1 MYKRQG
7 DNQFR
12 SLVFCRRIPTSYPIE
27 TSYLSSFPNAFIITL
42 TIPHTSPPA
51 TQASQNHMAVVPS
64 GWKFEGSGDERIGI
78 NNRPSPTIVKKSI
91 ITPHN
96 APTFVFLRL
105 RFSRVLL
112 ISSSTC
118 AVKMSSTSN
127 SSATFLLYSATLVRP
142 SSMP

>member
-7 DNQFR
+7 DNRF
-12 SLVFCRRIPTSYPIE
+12 SSPVFYRRFPASYPIE

-64 GWKFEGSGDERIGI
+64 GWKLEGSGDERIGI
-78 NNRPSPTIVKKSI
+78 NNRPSPIIVKKSI

-112 ISSSTC
+112 ISSS
-118 AVKMSSTSN
+118 
-127 SSATFLLYSATLVRP
+127 LVRLKCLQTLIHQRHFCYILQR
-142 SSMP
+142 